1 MKAATTL
8 GRNEI
13 EECHK
18 WDLSSMYPS
27 AEGWDK
33 HYAEVESMV
42 GALSARKGTLGES
55 AAGLQLALELRDRIH
70 VELEKLQAYAAMRHH
85 EDMRLPGPQGTLQ
98 RAETLA
104 VRYGEATAWVQPEL
118 LQIPEGR
125 LKSWLAE
132 EGLKVYAHFF
142 DDLLR
147 SKAHILS
154 PREEE
159 LLAMTGKTTET
170 GDNAFSL
177 LTNTELRRRR
187 VKDPEGVEVEVTSP
201 VFYQAMYSK
210 DRRYR
215 REAFEAYHEGYL
227 DVKGT
232 LAATLA
238 GTMHRDW
245 YYSKARHYSSSL
257 ERALDAE
264 NLPAGVYHNLIGT
277 IGKHLP
283 LLHRYAALKKQAL
296 GLDAVHFY
304 DLYVN
309 LADVPER
316 RYRWDEARALVTGGI
331 ESFGPE
337 YGEVIRRA
345 FDSRW
350 IDVYENRGKMTGAYN
365 MGTYLSAPYVLL
377 NYSGTFN
384 DVSTVAHELGH
395 AMQSWFAKENQ
406 PPVYSGYPMFT
417 AEVAS
422 TAAEILFKRSMLDQ
436 TTDRQERAFL
446 INQMLEDVR
455 QTVFRQTQ
463 FAEFELAAHTL
474 AEQGEPMTAETL
486 MKIGRELYGRYYGPE
501 FVIDPGLEV
510 ECLRIPHFYMNYYV
524 HRYANSY
531 CAAAAIARQIRA
543 NMPGARER
551 WMTFLKTG
559 NSRYALD
566 MLRLAGVNMTTPQPI
581 EEAMGLFGQ
590 LLDELEPLIGGSA
603 GLRHGVVPNNDANLA
618 GSAGLRHGVVPDDV
632 PRPDRNAGGD

>member
-1 MKAATTL
+1 MHVPTKAATTPE
-8 GRNEI
+8 RNEI
-13 EECHK
+13 EERDK
-18 WDLSSMYPS
+18 WDLSSMYDS
-27 AEGWDK
+27 AEAWDR
-33 HYAEVESMV
+33 HYREVESMV
-42 GALSARKGTLGES
+42 AALAARQGTLGEGADALRS
-55 AAGLQLALELRDRIH
+55 ALELRDAIG
-70 VELEKLQAYAAMRHH
+70 VQLEKLQAYAAMRHH

-104 VRYGEATAWVQPEL
+104 VRYGEATAWFQPEL
-118 LQIPEGR
+118 LQIPEAR
-125 LKSWLAE
+125 LKEWLRA
-132 EGLKVYAHFF
+132 EGLRVYGHYF

-154 PREEE
+154 SREEE
-159 LLAMTGKTTET
+159 LLAMAGKTTET

-177 LTNTELRRRR
+177 LTNTELRRRT
-187 VKDPEGVEVEVTSP
+187 VKDPEGAEVEVTSP
-201 VFYQAMYSK
+201 VFYQALYSK

-215 REAFEAYHEGYL
+215 RDAFEAYHQGYL
-227 DVKGT
+227 DVKST

-245 YYSKARHYSSSL
+245 YYSKARHYGSSL

-277 IGKHLP
+277 IGRHLP
-283 LLHRYAALKKQAL
+283 LLHRYAALKKRAL

-316 RYRWDEARALVTGGI
+316 QYTWAEARTLVLDGI
-331 ESFGPE
+331 KPFGSE
-337 YGEVIRRA
+337 YGAVMRQA

-350 IDVYENRGKMTGAYN
+350 IDVYANRGKMTGAYN

-377 NYSGTFN
+377 NYTGTFN

-395 AMQSWFAKENQ
+395 AMQSYFAKENQ
-406 PPVYSGYPMFT
+406 PPVYAGYPMFT

-422 TAAEILFKRSMLDQ
+422 TAAEIVFKRSMLDRAA
-436 TTDRQERAFL
+436 DRKERAFL
-446 INQMLEDVR
+446 INQMLEDMR

-474 AEQGEPMTAETL
+474 AEKGEPMTAEVF
-486 MKIGRELYGRYYGPE
+486 MRIGREIYERYYGPE

-510 ECLRIPHFYMNYYV
+510 ECLRIPHFYTNYYV

-531 CAAAAIARQIRA
+531 CAAAAIARQIMA
-543 NMPGARER
+543 GNAGAQER
-551 WMTFLKTG
+551 WLQFLKTG

-566 MLRLAGVNMTTPQPI
+566 MLKLAGVDMTTPQPI
-581 EEAMGLFGQ
+581 EEAMALFRQ
-590 LLDELEPLIGGSA
+590 LLDELEPL
-603 GLRHGVVPNNDANLA
+603 LE
-618 GSAGLRHGVVPDDV
+618 
-632 PRPDRNAGGD
+632 AGGAGQ

>member
-1 MKAATTL
+1 MQVPAKAATTPE
-8 GRNEI
+8 RSEI
-13 EECHK
+13 EERDK
-18 WDLSSMYPS
+18 WDLSLMYDS
-27 AEGWDK
+27 AEAWDR
-33 HYAEVESMV
+33 HYREVESMV
-42 GALSARKGTLGES
+42 ESLAARKGTLGS
-55 AAGLQLALELRDRIH
+55 GADVLRSALELRDAIG
-70 VELEKLQAYAAMRHH
+70 VQLEKLQAYAAMRHH

-104 VRYGEATAWVQPEL
+104 VRYGEATAWLQPEL
-118 LQIPEGR
+118 LQIPETR
-125 LKSWLAE
+125 LKEWLRA
-132 EGLKVYAHFF
+132 EGLRVYAHYF

-147 SKAHILS
+147 SRAHVLS
-154 PREEE
+154 SREEE
-159 LLAMTGKTTET
+159 LLAMAGKTTET

-177 LTNTELRRRR
+177 LTNTELRRRTVR
-187 VKDPEGVEVEVTSP
+187 NPEGTEVEVTSP
-201 VFYQAMYSK
+201 VFYQALYSK

-215 REAFEAYHEGYL
+215 REAFEAYHQGYL
-227 DVKGT
+227 DVKST
-232 LAATLA
+232 LASTLA

-245 YYSKARHYSSSL
+245 YYSKARHYGSGL

-277 IGKHLP
+277 IGRHLP
-283 LLHRYAALKKQAL
+283 LLHRYAALKKRAL

-316 RYRWDEARALVTGGI
+316 QYTWAEARALVLDGI
-331 ESFGPE
+331 KPFGPE
-337 YGEVIRRA
+337 YGEVMRRA

-350 IDVYENRGKMTGAYN
+350 IDVYANRGKMTGAYN

-377 NYSGTFN
+377 NYTGTFN

-395 AMQSWFAKENQ
+395 AMQSYFAKESQ
-406 PPVYSGYPMFT
+406 PPVYAGYPMFT

-422 TAAEILFKRSMLDQ
+422 TAAEIVFKRSMLDRAV
-436 TTDRQERAFL
+436 DRKERAFL
-446 INQMLEDVR
+446 INQMLEDMR

-474 AEQGEPMTAETL
+474 AEKGEPMTAEVF
-486 MKIGRELYGRYYGPE
+486 MRIGREIYERYYGPE

-531 CAAAAIARQIRA
+531 CAAAAIARQIMA
-543 NMPGARER
+543 GSAGAQER
-551 WMTFLKTG
+551 WLQFLKTG

-566 MLRLAGVNMTTPQPI
+566 MLKLAGVDMTTPQPI
-581 EEAMGLFGQ
+581 EEAMALFRQ
-590 LLDELEPLIGGSA
+590 LLDELEPLLEPGGA
-603 GLRHGVVPNNDANLA
+603 AQ
-618 GSAGLRHGVVPDDV
+618 
-632 PRPDRNAGGD
+632 

>member
-1 MKAATTL
+1 MLLLMTMQVPIKAATTPE
-8 GRNEI
+8 RNEI
-13 EECHK
+13 EERHK
-18 WDLSSMYPS
+18 WDLSSMYDS
-27 AEGWDK
+27 AEAWDR
-33 HYAEVESMV
+33 HYREVESMV
-42 GALSARKGTLGES
+42 EALAARQGKLGEGADALRS
-55 AAGLQLALELRDRIH
+55 ALELRDAIG
-70 VELEKLQAYAAMRHH
+70 VQLEKLQAYAAMRHH

-104 VRYGEATAWVQPEL
+104 VRYGEATAWFQPEL
-118 LQIPEGR
+118 LQIPEAR
-125 LKSWLAE
+125 LKEWLRA
-132 EGLKVYAHFF
+132 EGLRVYGHYF

-154 PREEE
+154 SREEE
-159 LLAMTGKTTET
+159 LLAMAGKTTET

-177 LTNTELRRRR
+177 LTNTELRRRT

-201 VFYQAMYSK
+201 VFYQALYSK

-215 REAFEAYHEGYL
+215 RDAFEAYHQGYL
-227 DVKGT
+227 DVKST

-245 YYSKARHYSSSL
+245 YYSKARHYGSSL

-277 IGKHLP
+277 IGRHLP
-283 LLHRYAALKKQAL
+283 LLHRYAALKKRAL

-316 RYRWDEARALVTGGI
+316 QYTWAEARALVLDGI
-331 ESFGPE
+331 EPFGPD
-337 YGEVIRRA
+337 YGEVMRQA

-350 IDVYENRGKMTGAYN
+350 IDVYANRGKMTGAYN

-377 NYSGTFN
+377 NYTGTFN

-395 AMQSWFAKENQ
+395 AMQSYFAKENQ
-406 PPVYSGYPMFT
+406 PPVYAGYPMFT

-422 TAAEILFKRSMLDQ
+422 TAAEIVFKRSMLDRAV
-436 TTDRQERAFL
+436 DRKERAFL
-446 INQMLEDVR
+446 INQMLEDMR

-474 AEQGEPMTAETL
+474 AEKGEPMTAEVF
-486 MKIGRELYGRYYGPE
+486 MRIGRGIYERYYGPE

-510 ECLRIPHFYMNYYV
+510 ECLRIPHFYTNYYV

-531 CAAAAIARQIRA
+531 CAAAAIARQIMA
-543 NMPGARER
+543 GSAGARER
-551 WMTFLKTG
+551 WLQFLKTG

-566 MLRLAGVNMTTPQPI
+566 MLKLAGVDMTTPQPI
-581 EEAMGLFGQ
+581 EEAMALFRQ
-590 LLDELEPLIGGSA
+590 LLDELEPL
-603 GLRHGVVPNNDANLA
+603 LE
-618 GSAGLRHGVVPDDV
+618 
-632 PRPDRNAGGD
+632 AGGAGQ

>member
-1 MKAATTL
+1 M
-8 GRNEI
+8 
-13 EECHK
+13 
-18 WDLSSMYPS
+18 
-27 AEGWDK
+27 
-33 HYAEVESMV
+33 
-42 GALSARKGTLGES
+42 
-55 AAGLQLALELRDRIH
+55 
-70 VELEKLQAYAAMRHH
+70 
-85 EDMRLPGPQGTLQ
+85 Q

-104 VRYGEATAWVQPEL
+104 VRYHEATAWFQPEL
-118 LQIPEGR
+118 LQIPETR
-125 LKSWLAE
+125 LQSWLRE
-132 EGLKVYAHFF
+132 DGLRIYAHYF

-147 SKAHILS
+147 SKAHILT

-159 LLAMTGKTTET
+159 LLAMAGKTTET

-187 VKDPEGVEVEVTSP
+187 VKNPEGVEVEVTPP

-227 DVKGT
+227 EVKST

-245 YYSKARHYSSSL
+245 YYAKARHYSSSL
-257 ERALDAE
+257 DRALDAE

-283 LLHRYAALKKQAL
+283 LLHRYAALKRRAL

-316 RYRWDEARALVTGGI
+316 RYTWDEARALVVDGI

-377 NYSGTFN
+377 NYTGTFN

-395 AMQSWFAKENQ
+395 AMQSYFAKENQ
-406 PPVYSGYPMFT
+406 PPVYAGYPMFT

-422 TAAEILFKRSMLDQ
+422 TAAEIVFKRSMLDR

-446 INQMLEDVR
+446 IHQMLEDMR

-474 AEQGEPMTAETL
+474 AERGEPMTAEAF
-486 MKIGRELYGRYYGPE
+486 MKIGRGIYERYYGPE
-501 FVIDPGLEV
+501 FVIDAGLEI

-531 CAAAAIARQIRA
+531 CAAAAIARQIMA
-543 NMPGARER
+543 NASGARDR

-559 NSRYALD
+559 HSRYALD
-566 MLRLAGVNMTTPQPI
+566 MLKLAGVDMTTPQPI
-581 EEAMGLFGQ
+581 EEAMALFQQ
-590 LLDELEPLIGGSA
+590 LLDELEPLIS
-603 GLRHGVVPNNDANLA
+603 
-618 GSAGLRHGVVPDDV
+618 GSAGLRHGVVPDHNL
-632 PRPDRNAGGD
+632 PPDGRTSVG